1 MGLKLITPRSK
12 SCMLYLLTE
21 PIRRPITAISETRK
35 PSSRVIHVA
44 VAGLASERRQSGFRA
59 RTGNHDTI

>member
-1 MGLKLITPRSK
+1 
-12 SCMLYLLTE
+12 MLYLLTE
-21 PIRRPITAISETRK
+21 PVRCPITAISKMRK
-35 PSSRVIHVA
+35 PSSRAIHVA